1 MGIMAMDQVEE
12 VKSKVDIVEIIGSRV
27 SLKKAGRHFKGLCPF
42 HSEKSPSFIVSP
54 ERQSYKCFGCQEG
67 GDVLTFLQKYE
78 GYSFLEAL
86 ESMAAR
92 VGVTLQSYRPTEA
105 DSRRKRILEI
115 LSLATEYYSYLLNQ
129 HDSGAVAREYLV
141 NRGIRNE
148 SIKKFNLGYSP
159 SQWRSVSDF
168 LIKKKGY
175 KIEEVEAAGLIIIS
189 GEGKYYDRFR
199 GRVMFPLK
207 DHKGVVVGF
216 SGRTLS
222 KDANEAK
229 YINSP
234 ETVTYHKSQMLYGLY
249 ENREAIRKEDKI
261 VLVEGELDMIPSVQA
276 GISYVVAI
284 KGSAFTSEQAQIIS
298 RYSRNVYMSLDA
310 DSAGQEAIKRAV
322 TIAETLDLSI
332 RVVQVKGGKDP
343 GDVASEN
350 PVSWREMVK
359 GAVLYWDFLI
369 DSATAKHDAASG
381 AGADEIT
388 REVIP
393 SLAQVANKVVQAH
406 YVRKLAT
413 KLGVGEGVVYEEI
426 SRFNK
431 KQELTHLRSVVN
443 NIEQGAVSR
452 VTELALYALSL
463 ALQNFEKLNNK
474 IKELELEWVGV
485 GAVTKIMRMLF
496 TWEKDK
502 FEIKEFAANLP
513 PELMPTLDQA
523 YLTDLTR
530 ISDVGKE
537 WEVTVHELEEVY
549 VRERL
554 KEITKTISSLNPSQN
569 EQLPILQNDFG
580 RFSRRLSDL
589 TK

>member
-1 MGIMAMDQVEE
+1 MAMDQVEE

-27 SLKKAGRHFKGLCPF
+27 NLKKAGRHFKGLCPF

-105 DSRRKRILEI
+105 DSRRKRTLEI
-115 LSLATEYYSYLLNQ
+115 LSLSTEYYSYLLNK
-129 HDSGAVAREYLV
+129 HESGSVARDYLTS
-141 NRGIRNE
+141 RGIRSE

-159 SQWRSVSDF
+159 TQWRSVSDF

-175 KIEEVEAAGLIIIS
+175 KIEELEAAGLIIVT

-222 KDANEAK
+222 LDANEAK

-234 ETVTYHKSQMLYGLY
+234 ETVVYHKSQMLYGLY

-276 GISYVVAI
+276 GVPYVVAI
-284 KGSAFTSEQAQIIS
+284 KGSAFTNEQAQIIS
-298 RYSRNVYMSLDA
+298 RYTRNVYMSLDA
-310 DSAGQEAIKRAV
+310 DAAGQEAIKRAV
-322 TIAETLDLSI
+322 VTAETLDLSI
-332 RVVQVKGGKDP
+332 RVVQIKGGKDP

-350 PVSWREMVK
+350 PTAWREMVK
-359 GAVLYWDFLI
+359 RAVLYWDFLI
-369 DSATAKHDAASG
+369 ESASAKNDPKSGEG
-381 AGADEIT
+381 AGEIT

-393 SLAQVANKVVQAH
+393 ALSQIANKVVQAH
-406 YVRKLAT
+406 YVRLLAT
-413 KLGVGEGVVYEEI
+413 KLGVGESVVYEEI
-426 SRFNK
+426 GRFNK
-431 KQELTHLRSVVN
+431 KQELTHLRSVVS

-452 VTELALYALSL
+452 TAELSLYALSL
-463 ALQNFEKLNNK
+463 ILQNFESLRKN
-474 IKELELEWVGV
+474 IGELELEWVGTS
-485 GAVTKIMRMLF
+485 AVEKIMKALGG
-496 TWEKDK
+496 WEREK
-502 FEIKEFAANLP
+502 FEIKEFAAKLP
-513 PELMPTLDQA
+513 PELIPTLDLA
-523 YLTDLTR
+523 YLRDLTR
-530 ISDVGKE
+530 VSDVVRE
-537 WEVTVHELEEVY
+537 WEVTIHELEEVY

-554 KEITKTISSLNPSQN
+554 KEITKTISSLDPNQN
-569 EQLPILQNDFG
+569 EQLQALQNDFG

>member
-1 MGIMAMDQVEE
+1 MAMDQVEE
-12 VKSKVDIVEIIGSRV
+12 VKSKVDIVEIIGTRV
-27 SLKKAGRHFKGLCPF
+27 NLKKAGRHFKGLCPF

-115 LSLATEYYSYLLNQ
+115 LSLSTEYYSYLLNK
-129 HDSGAVAREYLV
+129 HESGAVARDYLAS
-141 NRGIRNE
+141 RGIRNE

-159 SQWRSVSDF
+159 TQWRSVSDF

-175 KIEEVEAAGLIIIS
+175 KIEEVEAAGLIIVS

-199 GRVMFPLK
+199 GRVMFPLR

-222 KDANEAK
+222 KEVNEAK

-234 ETVTYHKSQMLYGLY
+234 ETSTYHKSQMLYGLY

-298 RYSRNVYMSLDA
+298 RYSRNIYMSLDA

-322 TIAETLDLSI
+322 AIAETLDLSI
-332 RVVQVKGGKDP
+332 RVVQIKGGKDP

-350 PVSWREMVK
+350 PTAWREMVK

-369 DSATAKHDAASG
+369 DSASTKYDPASG
-381 AGADEIT
+381 EGASEIT

-393 SLAQVANKVVQAH
+393 ALSQVANKVVQAH

-413 KLGVGEGVVYEEI
+413 KLGVGESVVYEEI
-426 SRFNK
+426 GRFNK

-452 VTELALYALSL
+452 VSELALYALSL
-463 ALQNFEKLNNK
+463 GLQNFEKLNKK
-474 IKELELEWVGV
+474 IKELELAWVGV
-485 GAVTKIMRMLF
+485 SAVEKIVRALLV
-496 TWEKDK
+496 WEKDK
-502 FEIKEFAANLP
+502 FEIKEFAAKLP
-513 PELMPTLDQA
+513 PELIPTLDQA
-523 YLTDLTR
+523 YLRDLTR
-530 ISDVGKE
+530 ISDVEKE
-537 WEVTVHELEEVY
+537 WEGTVHELEEVY
-549 VRERL
+549 VREQL
-554 KEITKTISSLNPSQN
+554 KEITKTITSLNPSQN
-569 EQLPILQNDFG
+569 EQLQILQNDFG

>member
-1 MGIMAMDQVEE
+1 MAMDQVEE

-27 SLKKAGRHFKGLCPF
+27 TLKKAGRHFKGLCPF

-86 ESMAAR
+86 ESMAAK

-105 DSRRKRILEI
+105 DSRRKKILEI
-115 LSLATEYYSYLLNQ
+115 LSLASEYYSYLLNK
-129 HDSGAVAREYLV
+129 HESGAVARDYLAG
-141 NRGIRNE
+141 RGIRSE

-175 KIEEVEAAGLIIIS
+175 RIEEVEASGLIIIA

-222 KDANEAK
+222 KDPQEAK

-234 ETVTYHKSQMLYGLY
+234 ETSTYHKSQMLYGLY

-276 GISYVVAI
+276 NVPYVVAI
-284 KGSAFTSEQAQIIS
+284 KGSAFTAEQAQIIS
-298 RYSRNVYMSLDA
+298 RYTRNVYMSLDA

-322 TIAETLDLSI
+322 VIAETLDLSI
-332 RVVQVKGGKDP
+332 RVVQIKGGKDP
-343 GDVASEN
+343 GDVAGEN
-350 PVSWREMVK
+350 PTAWREMVK
-359 GAVLYWDFLI
+359 KAVLYWDFLI
-369 DSATAKHDAASG
+369 ESASAKSDPKSGEG
-381 AGADEIT
+381 AGEIT

-393 SLAQVANKVVQAH
+393 ALSQIANKVVQAH
-406 YVRKLAT
+406 YVRLLAT
-413 KLGVGEGVVYEEI
+413 KLGVGESVVYEEI
-426 SRFNK
+426 GRFNK
-431 KQELTHLRSVVN
+431 KQELTHLRSVVS
-443 NIEQGAVSR
+443 NIEQGAGSR
-452 VTELALYALSL
+452 SAELALYALSL
-463 ALQNFEKLNNK
+463 LLQNFEMLRKN
-474 IKELELEWVGV
+474 IEELELEWVGTS
-485 GAVTKIMRMLF
+485 AVAKIINALAG
-496 TWEKDK
+496 WEREK
-502 FEIKEFAANLP
+502 FEIKEFAGKLP
-513 PELMPTLDQA
+513 PELMPTLDLA
-523 YLTDLTR
+523 YLRDLTR
-530 ISDVGKE
+530 VSDVMRE
-537 WEVTVHELEEVY
+537 WEGTVHELEEVY

-554 KEITKTISSLNPSQN
+554 KEITKTITSLNLTETEKLQV
-569 EQLPILQNDFG
+569 LQNDFG
-580 RFSRRLSDL
+580 RYSRRLSDL

>member
-1 MGIMAMDQVEE
+1 MDQVEE

-27 SLKKAGRHFKGLCPF
+27 NLKKAGRHFKGLCPF

-105 DSRRKRILEI
+105 DSRRKRTLEI
-115 LSLATEYYSYLLNQ
+115 LSLSTEYYSYLLNK
-129 HDSGAVAREYLV
+129 HESGSVARDYLTS
-141 NRGIRNE
+141 RGIRSE

-159 SQWRSVSDF
+159 TQWRSVSDF

-175 KIEEVEAAGLIIIS
+175 KIEELEAAGLIIVT

-222 KDANEAK
+222 LDANEAK

-234 ETVTYHKSQMLYGLY
+234 ETVVYHKSQMLYGLY

-276 GISYVVAI
+276 GVPYVVAI
-284 KGSAFTSEQAQIIS
+284 KGSAFTNEQAQIIS
-298 RYSRNVYMSLDA
+298 RYTRNVYMSLDA
-310 DSAGQEAIKRAV
+310 DAAGQEAIKRAV
-322 TIAETLDLSI
+322 VTSETLDLSI
-332 RVVQVKGGKDP
+332 RVVQIKGGKDP

-350 PVSWREMVK
+350 PTAWREMVK
-359 GAVLYWDFLI
+359 RAVLYWDFLI
-369 DSATAKHDAASG
+369 ESASAKNDPKSGEG
-381 AGADEIT
+381 AGEIT

-393 SLAQVANKVVQAH
+393 ALSQIANKVVQAH
-406 YVRKLAT
+406 YVRLLAT
-413 KLGVGEGVVYEEI
+413 KLGVGESVVYEEI
-426 SRFNK
+426 GRFNK
-431 KQELTHLRSVVN
+431 KQELTHLRSVVS

-452 VTELALYALSL
+452 TAELSLYALSL
-463 ALQNFEKLNNK
+463 ILQNFESLRKN
-474 IKELELEWVGV
+474 IGELELEWVGTS
-485 GAVTKIMRMLF
+485 AVEKIMKALGG
-496 TWEKDK
+496 WEREK
-502 FEIKEFAANLP
+502 FEIKEFATKLP
-513 PELMPTLDQA
+513 PELIPTLDLA
-523 YLTDLTR
+523 YLRDLTR
-530 ISDVGKE
+530 VSDVVRE
-537 WEVTVHELEEVY
+537 WEVTIHELEEVY

-554 KEITKTISSLNPSQN
+554 KEITKTISSLDPNQN
-569 EQLPILQNDFG
+569 EQLQALQNDFG

>member
-1 MGIMAMDQVEE
+1 MAMDQVEE

-27 SLKKAGRHFKGLCPF
+27 TLKKAGRHFKGLCPF

-92 VGVTLQSYRPTEA
+92 VGVVLQSYRPTEA
-105 DSRRKRILEI
+105 DSRRKKILEI

-129 HDSGAVAREYLV
+129 HESGSVAREYLV

-175 KIEEVEAAGLIIIS
+175 RVEDVEASGLIIIA

-222 KDANEAK
+222 KDLQEAK

-234 ETVTYHKSQMLYGLY
+234 ETTTYHKSQMLYGLY
-249 ENREAIRKEDKI
+249 ENREVIRKEDKI

-276 GISYVVAI
+276 GVSYAVAI
-284 KGSAFTSEQAQIIS
+284 KGSAFTSEQAQIIG
-298 RYSRNVYMSLDA
+298 RYTRNVYMSLDA

-322 TIAETLDLSI
+322 AIAETLDLSI
-332 RVVQVKGGKDP
+332 RVVQIKGGKDP

-350 PVSWREMVK
+350 PTAWREMVK

-369 DSATAKHDAASG
+369 DSASAKYDAASG
-381 AGADEIT
+381 EGADEIT

-393 SLAQVANKVVQAH
+393 ALAQVANKVVQAH

-413 KLGVGEGVVYEEI
+413 KLGVGESVVYEEI
-426 SRFNK
+426 GRFNK
-431 KQELTHLRSVVN
+431 KQELSHLRSVVN

-452 VTELALYALSL
+452 VSELSLYALSL
-463 ALQNFEKLNNK
+463 ALQNFEKLNKK
-474 IKELELEWVGV
+474 IKELDLSWVGTS
-485 GAVTKIMRMLF
+485 AVEKIVRAIIA
-496 TWEKDK
+496 WDKEKL
-502 FEIKEFAANLP
+502 EIKEFAALLP
-513 PELMPTLDQA
+513 PELIPTLDQA

-530 ISDVGKE
+530 VSDIEKE
-537 WEVTVHELEEVY
+537 WEGTVHELEEVY
-549 VRERL
+549 VREQL
-554 KEITKTISSLNPSQN
+554 KEITKTIASLNPGQN
-569 EQLPILQNDFG
+569 EQLMALQNDFG
-580 RFSRRLSDL
+580 RFSRRLSEL

>member
-12 VKSKVDIVEIIGSRV
+12 VKSKVDIVEIIGTRV
-27 SLKKAGRHFKGLCPF
+27 NLKKAGRHFKGLCPF

-115 LSLATEYYSYLLNQ
+115 LSLSTEYYSYLLNK
-129 HDSGAVAREYLV
+129 HESGAVARDYLAS
-141 NRGIRNE
+141 RGIRNE

-159 SQWRSVSDF
+159 TQWRSVSDF

-175 KIEEVEAAGLIIIS
+175 KIEEVEAAGLIIVS

-199 GRVMFPLK
+199 GRVMFPLR

-222 KDANEAK
+222 KEVNEAK

-234 ETVTYHKSQMLYGLY
+234 ETSTYHKSQMLYGLY

-298 RYSRNVYMSLDA
+298 RYSRNIYMSLDA

-322 TIAETLDLSI
+322 AIAETLDLSI
-332 RVVQVKGGKDP
+332 RVVQIKGGKDP

-350 PVSWREMVK
+350 PTAWREMVK

-369 DSATAKHDAASG
+369 DSASAKYDPASG
-381 AGADEIT
+381 EGASEIT

-393 SLAQVANKVVQAH
+393 ALSQVANKVVQAH

-413 KLGVGEGVVYEEI
+413 KLGVGESVVYEEI
-426 SRFNK
+426 GRFNK

-452 VTELALYALSL
+452 VSELALYALSL
-463 ALQNFEKLNNK
+463 GLQNFEKLNKK
-474 IKELELEWVGV
+474 IKELELAWVGV
-485 GAVTKIMRMLF
+485 SAVEKIVRALLV
-496 TWEKDK
+496 WEKDK
-502 FEIKEFAANLP
+502 FEIKEFAAKLP
-513 PELMPTLDQA
+513 PELIPTLDQA
-523 YLTDLTR
+523 YLRDLTR
-530 ISDVGKE
+530 ISDVEKE
-537 WEVTVHELEEVY
+537 WEGTVHELEEVY
-549 VRERL
+549 VREQL
-554 KEITKTISSLNPSQN
+554 KEITKTITSLNPSQN
-569 EQLPILQNDFG
+569 EQLQILQNDFG

>member
-1 MGIMAMDQVEE
+1 MAMDQVEE
-12 VKSKVDIVEIIGSRV
+12 VKSKVDIVEIIGTRV
-27 SLKKAGRHFKGLCPF
+27 NLKKAGRHFKGLCPF

-115 LSLATEYYSYLLNQ
+115 LSLSTEYYSYLLNK
-129 HDSGAVAREYLV
+129 HESGAVARDYLAS
-141 NRGIRNE
+141 RGIRNE

-159 SQWRSVSDF
+159 TQWRSVSDF

-175 KIEEVEAAGLIIIS
+175 KIEEVEAAGLIIVS

-199 GRVMFPLK
+199 GRVMFPLR

-222 KDANEAK
+222 KEVNEAK

-234 ETVTYHKSQMLYGLY
+234 ETSTYHKSQMLYGLY

-298 RYSRNVYMSLDA
+298 RYSRNIYMSLDA

-332 RVVQVKGGKDP
+332 RVVQIKGGKDP

-350 PVSWREMVK
+350 PTAWREMVK

-369 DSATAKHDAASG
+369 DSASAKYDPASG
-381 AGADEIT
+381 EGASEIT

-393 SLAQVANKVVQAH
+393 ALSQVANKVVQAH

-413 KLGVGEGVVYEEI
+413 KLGVGESVVYEEI
-426 SRFNK
+426 GRFNK

-452 VTELALYALSL
+452 VSELALYALSL
-463 ALQNFEKLNNK
+463 GLQNFEKLNKK
-474 IKELELEWVGV
+474 IKELELAWVGV
-485 GAVTKIMRMLF
+485 SAVEKIIRALLV
-496 TWEKDK
+496 WEKDK
-502 FEIKEFAANLP
+502 FEIKEFAAKLP
-513 PELMPTLDQA
+513 PELIPTLDQA
-523 YLTDLTR
+523 YLRDLTR
-530 ISDVGKE
+530 ISDVEKE
-537 WEVTVHELEEVY
+537 WEGTVHELEEVY
-549 VRERL
+549 VREQL
-554 KEITKTISSLNPSQN
+554 KEITKTITSLNPSQN
-569 EQLPILQNDFG
+569 EQLQTLQNDFG